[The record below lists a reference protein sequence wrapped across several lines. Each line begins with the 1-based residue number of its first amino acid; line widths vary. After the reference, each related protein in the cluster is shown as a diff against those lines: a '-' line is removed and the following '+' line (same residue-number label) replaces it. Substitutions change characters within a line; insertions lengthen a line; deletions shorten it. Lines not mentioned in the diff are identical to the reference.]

1 VGSSGDEQPEVSM
14 DGEHT
19 PGVPETAVPPEPLAF
34 SGSLPPRPAGRYV
47 VGLTMLALVSIIATF
62 LVSYALGHQRRDA
75 SELSAAAG
83 QILLSRRVA
92 DTARQLASA
101 SGGEADTAAADL
113 AHALDQLIADQIP
126 FQPDD
131 GVVDTAGGDLE
142 GLRDAVLPDYER
154 LVGLGEVMVAAH
166 DAGEP
171 IDPGD
176 AVAVET
182 ASNRYAAGMGAI
194 VSRLGGDAESRVAM
208 LRNFVFGF
216 LVLTI
221 MLLIAEGLFLFRPA
235 ARAMRREWRIRDRE
249 YEAAREEDR
258 RRMNYVARFDPLTGL
273 INRVLFGDRL
283 HNAIIR
289 SQRDGGLVALM
300 FVDLDQF
307 KAIND
312 RFGHSIGDELLQQVA
327 RRLVSS
333 VRATDSVARIGGDEF
348 TVILEGGQRVE
359 DAGQV
364 ATKIL
369 RTLEEPYRVR
379 DRELQVTASIG
390 IALYPIDGDD
400 ADALLRD
407 ADIAMYSAK
416 AAGMNTYQYFTPE
429 LRQRTSERLH
439 LIDGLRRALEVD
451 DGLMLVYQPWVD
463 VGTGT
468 VLGVEALARWD
479 HPEHGLVLPE
489 RFVSVAEE
497 TDLILPLG
505 EWALFE
511 GCRQLAEWHRAGIDD
526 LAVSLNISTRQLQRG
541 NLVEIVEQALA
552 GSGID
557 GSRLC
562 LEFKEET
569 LLTDSTLARRTLE
582 RLRERG
588 VRVVIDNFGSGYSS
602 FRELKDLP
610 LDILKID
617 RSFVDEATT
626 RPATASLSAAII
638 ELGHSLGVDVIAEGV
653 ESREQVDLFAQLGC
667 EQFQGFYF
675 SRPMPPMRLQPLL
688 AHGVKIVDVA
698 TPKPRPPVG

>member
-1 VGSSGDEQPEVSM
+1 
-14 DGEHT
+14 
-19 PGVPETAVPPEPLAF
+19 
-34 SGSLPPRPAGRYV
+34 
-47 VGLTMLALVSIIATF
+47 
-62 LVSYALGHQRRDA
+62 
-75 SELSAAAG
+75 
-83 QILLSRRVA
+83 
-92 DTARQLASA
+92 
-101 SGGEADTAAADL
+101 
-113 AHALDQLIADQIP
+113 
-126 FQPDD
+126 
-131 GVVDTAGGDLE
+131 
-142 GLRDAVLPDYER
+142 
-154 LVGLGEVMVAAH
+154 
-166 DAGEP
+166 
-171 IDPGD
+171 
-176 AVAVET
+176 
-182 ASNRYAAGMGAI
+182 MGAI

-208 LRNFVFGF
+208 LRNFVFG
-216 LVLTI
+216 LLGLTI
-221 MLLIAEGLFLFRPA
+221 VLLIAEGLFLFRPA
-235 ARAMRREWRIRDRE
+235 ARAMRREWRIRDRA
-249 YEAAREEDR
+249 YEEAREEDR

-283 HNAIIR
+283 HNAIVR

-312 RFGHSIGDELLQQVA
+312 HFGHSIGDELLQQVA

-369 RTLEEPYRVR
+369 RTLEEPYRVG
-379 DRELQVTASIG
+379 DQELRVTASIG

-451 DGLMLVYQPWVD
+451 DGLTLVYQPWVHI
-463 VGTGT
+463 GTGA
-468 VLGVEALARWD
+468 VMGVEALARWD

-497 TDLILPLG
+497 TDLIIPLG
-505 EWALFE
+505 EWALCE
-511 GCRQLAEWHRAGIDD
+511 ACRQLAEWHRVGIDG
-526 LAVSLNISTRQLQRG
+526 LAVSLNISARQLQRG
-541 NLVEIVEQALA
+541 NLVEVVEQALA
-552 GSGID
+552 ESGID

-569 LLTDSTLARRTLE
+569 LLTDGSLARRALE
-582 RLRERG
+582 RLREHG
-588 VRVVIDNFGSGYSS
+588 VRVAIDNFGSGYSS

-617 RSFVDEATT
+617 RSFIDESTM
-626 RPATASLSAAII
+626 RPATASLSEAIVG
-638 ELGHSLGVDVIAEGV
+638 LGRSLNVDVIAEGV
-653 ESREQVDLFAQLGC
+653 ETREQIELFSRIGC
-667 EQFQGFYF
+667 DQFQGFYF
-675 SRPMPPMRLQPLL
+675 SRPMPPLRLRPLL
-688 AHGVKIVDVA
+688 EHGIEVA
-698 TPKPRPPVG
+698 EFAAPEPRPQLG